1 MVDVHCQ
8 NIMRCSRELGAAL
21 LCILMLASIITPDIS
36 QQVLNNVREKEK
48 VIVIH
53 DNWSSNGA
61 TITDLN
67 ISDEGKPFMKRPD
80 LPFTSVSNLPIGKT
94 GAASIAIPELGEV
107 WIIGGRED
115 PNPSQSNDEMAT
127 NMVEVYDF
135 ANDAWGGGGGMDS
148 AQQYAGAG
156 RVGDLVA
163 VLGDWWPTNSNP
175 TKNSV
180 GMNQV
185 FNLSN
190 LTWYEGASFPSERAV
205 GNAGVAALGDYIY
218 VVGGVNSYGGTNPTN
233 QTLRYDPVN
242 DEWTVMSNMNRS
254 RWGLTLTEHHGLL
267 YAIGGA
273 MKTSASTWYPPVVY
287 DDVEVYDPSNDTWW
301 VLPNMPKALFGH
313 ETVVL
318 NDELVIFAGSTG
330 SKSDKVWGYDPTTG
344 IWRKLTDLQFGFFDL
359 TASVLN
365 NSIVMGTGDMSN
377 YLYSSWGISYIS
389 DIMVAGNISSI
400 EGWINSP
407 SMDLRPAPEFT
418 CRPIRI
424 DVAANTP
431 IGTSIDTQ
439 IRSHMVAASL
449 ASTMWEGPDGT
460 ISSWYSSTDS
470 ILPLNNANYL
480 EYRARMKTTE
490 IMNWTTPDIENITLD
505 VDHAGFFQPPPAIV
519 HASNEAIPIITG
531 HHITNGTA
539 LDVLWISTTD
549 GNQPSQTVA
558 SISRNP
564 DSGDIAIEDGF
575 GLIGNYSV
583 ELISASNGDRRI
595 QWNIT
600 LADGILD
607 DKLRFGTKSVP
618 HSGIT
623 IEHVLSYIIEL
634 DNELEVSIESLS
646 SRWPGQEQMLEMAD
660 GGVIS
665 EGAELLV
672 EVKPFF
678 PSTMQNHSGVD
689 LESRLE
695 LKLTSTDSEGQ
706 TTWWNDTTD
715 WLDMATSKQH
725 SYTLDQSLNGSLEIT
740 IKARSSLTYNI
751 TSGHDQMMIYVDD
764 GGPILISSI
773 PENDDYINSQI
784 SRQASIELWEPG
796 GLNISSLELLTWVE
810 AVDDGKN
817 GSPMDGQAQSEEMV
831 ITTFDV
837 QNQGTLWYLNFTIN
851 DSANSDHGIV
861 QVWLSGLDIVAHP
874 FENNGESMPFLSW
887 QTRDARKGVLESITV
902 IGTEVA
908 GQGMRMEPGVVAGWQ
923 IEVSDAND
931 IDDIDKIELLLGGEE
946 ELGIRW
952 LSNGRGCSAL
962 DERIISDSISCSSS
976 TSTGNLVV
984 DISFAPTWRIK
995 PNEVTIGALDI
1006 VIFDIDG
1013 TAQFTFE
1020 NKWFLTT
1027 DLVLSNFSFIDVE
1040 GSVQGEIEDDHYLA
1054 MGDEMRVSANIKHG
1068 QSGSAMDGLVLLR
1081 WQGTMNGEQWSGE
1094 QAVEL
1099 VNGSM
1104 DTLILDPPRGGS
1116 GELKLT
1122 IFDEMG
1128 WQTLG
1133 ELGPII
1139 IHVDDQDPL
1148 LLSPA
1153 AHNLPSRYHLDE
1165 VVVTASIRDD
1175 IDFEN
1180 SITTWCQVR
1189 GNGLDWPAVSLT
1201 MPPVGVF
1208 DDRSVYSFKFNM
1220 SGLGRPSDLPSDSM
1234 MACWLTG
1241 NDAAGREIYSESGV
1255 NSNTTP
1261 WLELELTSTGPNLKM
1276 TTFTSD
1282 SDSVVIGDKFRVS
1295 LKVDN
1300 LGESIEHPITLNIT
1314 MTSPDGKV
1322 MMGWSETRNYGLVEN
1337 GIWTLT
1343 IDLWPKQVGEWIL
1356 TASVDPDDHL
1366 PELNEED
1373 NSISLE
1379 VEMTGKPEA
1388 FLSQIAEPTMYGG
1401 GAIVVLLGVIF
1412 LIRRLTR
1419 KEEELFI
1426 EEEKELADISDP
1438 IPTIAEKPAYVPMV
1452 ATTEV
1457 SASALAALDSLKIPE
1472 PSKNDKSIPI
1482 VGTRVA
1488 DWEGLVWA
1496 GEYEYNEEGSWFV
1509 GPDCGRW
1516 KQDDEG
1522 GFTRLS

>member
-1 MVDVHCQ
+1 
-8 NIMRCSRELGAAL
+8 MRGSRGWGATCLCL
-21 LCILMLASIITPDIS
+21 LLLASIMAPNMGH
-36 QQVLNNVREKEK
+36 QVLDDFDNKEE

-53 DNWSSNGA
+53 ENWSSNGA
-61 TITDLN
+61 TRTDLN
-67 ISDEGKPFMKRPD
+67 ISEEGKPIMKRPD
-80 LPFTSVSNLPIGKT
+80 LPFTSVSNLPIAKT
-94 GAASIAIPELGEV
+94 GATSVAIPELGEV
-107 WIIGGRED
+107 WVIGGRED

-135 ANDAWGGGGGMDS
+135 ANDAWGGAGGMDS
-148 AQQYAGAG
+148 AQQYAGSG
-156 RVGDLVA
+156 RVGDLIA
-163 VLGDWWPTNSNP
+163 VLGDWWPTNTNP
-175 TKNSV
+175 RKSSV

-185 FNLSN
+185 YNLSN
-190 LTWYEGASFPSERAV
+190 STWYDGASFPSERAV

-218 VVGGVNSYGGTNPTN
+218 VVGGVNAYSGTNPTN

-242 DEWTVMSNMNRS
+242 DEWAVMANMNRS
-254 RWGLTLTEHHGLL
+254 RWGLTLTEYHGLL

-287 DDVEVYDPSNDTWW
+287 DDVEVYDPSNNTWW

-318 NDELVIFAGSTG
+318 HDELVIFAGSTG
-330 SKSDKVWGYDPTTG
+330 SNSNKAWGYDPTTG
-344 IWRKLTDLQFGFFDL
+344 IWRKLSDLQNGFFDL

-377 YLYSSWGISYIS
+377 YLYNSWGLVYLS
-389 DIMVAGNISSI
+389 DIMVAGNISST
-400 EGWINSP
+400 EGWIQSP
-407 SMDLRPAPEFT
+407 AMDLRPATEFT

-431 IGTSIDTQ
+431 TGTSVDTQ

-449 ASTMWEGPDGT
+449 SSAMWEGPDGT

-470 ILPLNNANYL
+470 ILPFSNANHL
-480 EYRARMKTTE
+480 AYRVRMKTSET
-490 IMNWTTPDIENITLD
+490 MNWITPEIENITLD
-505 VDHAGFFQPPPAIV
+505 IDHAGFYQAPPAIV
-519 HASNEAIPIITG
+519 HSSNEAIPIITG

-539 LDVLWISTTD
+539 FDVLWISTTD

-558 SISRNP
+558 SISRDP
-564 DSGDIAIEDGF
+564 ESGNIAIEDGF
-575 GLIGNYSV
+575 GLIENYSV
-583 ELISASNGDRRI
+583 EPISASNGDRRI

-600 LADGILD
+600 LADGIPD
-607 DKLRFGTKSVP
+607 DGLRFGAKSVP

-623 IEHVLSYIIEL
+623 IEHVLSNIIEL
-634 DNELEVSIESLS
+634 DNELEVSIESVS
-646 SRWPGQEQMLEMAD
+646 SRWPGQEQLLEMAD
-660 GGVIS
+660 GGVVS

-672 EVKPFF
+672 KAKSFF
-678 PSTMQNHSGVD
+678 PSTMQNHSGVN

-695 LKLTSTDSEGQ
+695 LRLTSTNSEGQ
-706 TTWWNDTTD
+706 TTWWNETTD
-715 WLDMATSKQH
+715 WLDMATSKEH
-725 SYTLDQSLNGSLEIT
+725 SYTLDQILNGSLEIT
-740 IKARSSLTYNI
+740 IRARSSLTYNI
-751 TSGHDQMMIYVDD
+751 TSGHDPMMIYVDD
-764 GGPILISSI
+764 GGPILISTS
-773 PENDDYINSQI
+773 PENGAYINSQI
-784 SRQASIELWEPG
+784 NRQASITLWEPG
-796 GLNISSLELLTWVE
+796 GLNASSLELLTWVE
-810 AVDDGKN
+810 AADDGKN
-817 GSPMDGQAQSEEMV
+817 GSPMDGQAQSEEKV
-831 ITTFDV
+831 ITTFSI

-851 DSANSDHGIV
+851 DSANSDHGEV
-861 QVWLSGLDIVAHP
+861 QVWLSGLDDVAHP
-874 FENNGESMPFLSW
+874 FENNGEGGPFLSW
-887 QTRDARKGVLESITV
+887 QTRDARKGVLESITI
-902 IGTEVA
+902 IGTEVL
-908 GQGMRMEPGVVAGWQ
+908 GQGMRMEPGIVSGWI

-931 IDDIDKIELLLGGEE
+931 IEDIDKIELLLGGEE
-946 ELGIRW
+946 DMGIRW
-952 LSNGRGCSAL
+952 LSDGRGCSAM
-962 DERIISDSISCSSS
+962 DERIISDSILCSSS
-976 TSTGNLVV
+976 TITGNLVL
-984 DISFAPTWRIK
+984 DISFAPTWRIN
-995 PNEVTIGALDI
+995 PNEVSIGALDI

-1013 TAQFTFE
+1013 TARFSLE
-1020 NKWFLTT
+1020 NQWFLTT
-1027 DLVLSNFSFIDVE
+1027 DLILSNFSFRDVE
-1040 GSVQGEIEDDHYLA
+1040 GNLQGEIEDGHYLA
-1054 MGDEMRVSANIKHG
+1054 MGDEMRATANINHG
-1068 QSGSAMDGLVLLR
+1068 QSGFAMDGLVLLR
-1081 WQGTMNGEQWSGE
+1081 WEGTINGEQWSGE

-1104 DTLILDPPRGGS
+1104 DTLILDPPRAGS

-1133 ELGPII
+1133 ELGPIL

-1148 LLSPA
+1148 LLTPA
-1153 AHNLPSRYHLDE
+1153 EHNLPSRYHLDE
-1165 VVVTASIRDD
+1165 VVVTASVRDD

-1180 SITTWCQVR
+1180 SITAWCQVR

-1201 MPPVGVF
+1201 LPPVGVF
-1208 DDRSVYSFKFNM
+1208 NDRSVYSFKFNM
-1220 SGLGRPSDLPSDSM
+1220 GGLGRPSDLPSDSI

-1241 NDAAGREIYSESGV
+1241 NDSAGREIFSESGV

-1261 WLELELTSTGPNLKM
+1261 WLELELTSTGPNLRM

-1282 SDSVVIGDKFRVS
+1282 SDSIVMGDKFRVS

-1300 LGESIEHPITLNIT
+1300 LGESVEQPVTLNIT
-1314 MTSPDGKV
+1314 MTSPDGQV
-1322 MMGWSETRNYGLVEN
+1322 LMGWSETKTHGLVEN

-1343 IDLWPKQVGEWIL
+1343 IDLWPKQSGDWIL

-1379 VEMTGKPEA
+1379 VEMTAKPDA

-1401 GAIVVLLGVIF
+1401 GAIVILLVVVF
-1412 LIRRLTR
+1412 LIRRLSG

-1426 EEEKELADISDP
+1426 EEEKELVKISDP
-1438 IPTIAEKPAYVPMV
+1438 LPISAAKPAHVPMTV
-1452 ATTEV
+1452 TTEV

-1472 PSKNDKSIPI
+1472 PSKNDKSIPLI
-1482 VGTRVA
+1482 GTRVA

-1496 GEYEYNEEGSWFV
+1496 GEYEYDEEGSWFI